1 MKMKIISILAI
12 LALILGFY
20 FLKKS
25 PEFVHPKVTDVT
37 EAVYGLGKVK
47 SHKRFEVIIGVLS
60 TVERLSVEEGDMV
73 KKGQSLIQ
81 FESHPPVAAPFE
93 GTVTMIRSRVGET
106 AIPNVPILRL
116 EDLRDRYVELALEQE
131 AALRIRQGQV
141 AKISFETIRGKVLQG
156 KVTSLYSR
164 EDEFI
169 ALIDVPELDPGVLPG
184 MTADVS
190 VEIGKIHQATVIPV
204 SAVSEGMVT
213 VKRRGLWK
221 KEAVELGHVDGLY
234 VEVKG
239 NSLTPADQ
247 VRIPEK
253 K

>member
-1 MKMKIISILAI
+1 MKVITVLVVILAS
-12 LALILGFY
+12 LLGFY

-25 PEFVHPKVTDVT
+25 PEFVNPKVTDVT

-60 TVERLSVEEGDMV
+60 TIERLSVEEGDMV
-73 KKGQSLIQ
+73 KRGQVLIQ
-81 FESHPPVAAPFE
+81 FESHPPVTSPFD

-131 AALRIRQGQV
+131 AALRIRRGQI

-234 VEVKG
+234 VEVKE
-239 NSLTPADQ
+239 NSLTPEDQ